1 MIPERDPR
9 RLIARLAV
17 AVMAA
22 DGRIASEE
30 IAASE
35 ELDLL
40 GLGRLSS
47 LVREE
52 MLIAVEQ
59 PIDVVATSSGLAGLG
74 AQTGVIILAVLA
86 DVAAGDGALLPR
98 EREVLGTVATGLG
111 IAEPD
116 ACHIFDAASASS
128 AHQQTG
134 TRWRPRGPEPEAR
147 APIDPGLAA
156 AARQLGI
163 EPGASVERIDAA
175 YLALVERYS
184 PAKVTALG
192 PEFVALTVH
201 KLADLT
207 VAFERL
213 RAASR

>member
-1 MIPERDPR
+1 MIPEHDPR

-30 IAASE
+30 IVASE

-40 GLGRLSS
+40 GLGRLSG

-52 MLIAVEQ
+52 MLIAAEQ
-59 PIDVVATSSGLAGLG
+59 PIDVGATSSGLAGLG
-74 AQTGVIILAVLA
+74 AQTGTIILAVLA
-86 DVAAGDGALLPR
+86 DIAAGDGVLLPR
-98 EREVLGTVATGLG
+98 EREVLGTVAAGLG
-111 IAEPD
+111 VAEPD

-128 AHQQTG
+128 GHGQSGA
-134 TRWRPRGPEPEAR
+134 RWRPRGPEPEVR
-147 APIDPGLAA
+147 ASVDPGLAA

-184 PAKVTALG
+184 PAKVAALG